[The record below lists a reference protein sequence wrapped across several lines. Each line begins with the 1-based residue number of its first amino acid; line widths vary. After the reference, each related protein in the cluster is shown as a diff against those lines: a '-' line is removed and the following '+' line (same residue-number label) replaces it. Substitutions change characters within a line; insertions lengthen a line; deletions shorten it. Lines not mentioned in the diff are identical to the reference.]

1 MKNGELRMKNLGRV
15 LDGGDDRFDV
25 GGLVFDAGDGP
36 A

>member
-1 MKNGELRMKNLGRV
+1 MKNSELRVLGGI
-15 LDGGDDRFDV
+15 LSGGDDRFDV